1 MQEIT
6 LSNELPISAEFS
18 FTFVGRTE
26 RSRETLHLVCN
37 KGNKLRV
44 FPIPKNI
51 TKNPQSWHLLPMIN
65 STGIISSVQVLGSS
79 PIKIEQPDLSRCVLV
94 GKILQ
99 VSKRTSVVLFSVELS
114 NGKLL
119 TVTLANPD
127 ARMKAE
133 QIWSVTAH
141 LEDNKLTI
149 VEAVPITPIEKE
161 AEPQPQP
168 VVETAARVEPTAARV
183 TAPTQKAIDALEQ
196 ETKIIDWEL
205 GQPVLRGHA
214 WEWSAISAQTGLKA
228 RVAINGNRQ
237 VVHQFSLATAPPESP
252 YDIDRLAVTA
262 LGAARGIGASCFQ
275 VEIGPYEVVLDCGT
289 RPKGS
294 KPLPA
299 LEYLKNP
306 NLLLVSH
313 SHQDHIGSLPVF
325 HALFPTARMI
335 CTSGTREI
343 AHVMLTDCLKV
354 QQVNEDSEPLFD
366 ELELKRALFCLETEA
381 IGEEFEPLPGLKV
394 TFINAGHIVGAA
406 CIYLRYGDRS
416 LLYTGDY
423 NTASTRTTTGLQLS
437 DLPQADILITEST
450 YGDKMHPARKNQEAS
465 LLTAIAS
472 VVRKGGN
479 VLIPAFALGRAQEII
494 LALRTNAMFKKLD
507 VPIYVDGL
515 VRAVTDTFRENLDL
529 LPSAVQNMVKIS
541 STEPFYDEKSKPV
554 VIPISKPQE
563 RPLAMAKPSVII
575 ASSGM
580 LNGGASVYYAK
591 TLLERDNAAIFISGY
606 TDEEAPGRKI
616 QALQTGD
623 EIELDG
629 QKLTV
634 KAQIQRFNL
643 SAHVDKVGLG
653 QVIAKVNPK
662 HLILVHGSL
671 DALHELAKSSDLQDK
686 HFVHIPKV
694 GQRIE
699 FNVAPQNLNENQLA
713 RIDAPQEFEV
723 EVVAEAQGA
732 WIRIPESVVE
742 SDPRWQK
749 LAANGVIKAKWTGV
763 GLKLYS
769 AGTWDLAVEKTHQES
784 AISEQECCF
793 KCQYFDRSSGC
804 CCCSDSPLAERIVD
818 PSGYCLEYATQSNAY
833 SNG

>member
-1 MQEIT
+1 MQET
-6 LSNELPISAEFS
+6 LVFDELNSLEK
-18 FTFVGRTE
+18 FTFHVVGYMVI
-26 RSRETLHLVCN
+26 RSGVAHLVCES
-37 KGNKLRV
+37 GERLPV
-44 FPIPKNI
+44 FPLPKNKI
-51 TKNPQSWHLLPMIN
+51 KKQLLWNLLPNIN
-65 STGIISSVQVLGSS
+65 STGIISNVRVLSTRTLESWQGNDA
-79 PIKIEQPDLSRCVLV
+79 ECVLV
-94 GKILQ
+94 GKVLQ
-99 VSKRTSVVLFSVELS
+99 VSKRLSLVVFEVSLPE
-114 NGKLL
+114 GKLL
-119 TVTLANPD
+119 KITLANPD
-127 ARMKAE
+127 PRMKAE
-133 QIWSVTAH
+133 QIWSVTAD
-141 LEDNKLTI
+141 LEENKLTI

-168 VVETAARVEPTAARV
+168 VVETAARVELALPKP

-196 ETKIIDWEL
+196 ETGMIDWSL
-205 GQPVLRGHA
+205 SQPVLRNHA
-214 WEWSAISAQTGLKA
+214 WEWSAVSTQTGSKA
-228 RVAINGNRQ
+228 RVAINGSSQ
-237 VVHQFSLATAPPESP
+237 VVHQFSTSTTPAELLVDT
-252 YDIDRLAVTA
+252 DRLAVTA

-366 ELELKRALFCLETEA
+366 ELSLDRALFCLETEPM
-381 IGEEFEPLPGLKV
+381 GEEFEPLPGLKV
-394 TFINAGHIVGAA
+394 RFINAGHIVGAA
-406 CIYLRYGDRS
+406 CIYLQYGDRS

-423 NTASTRTTTGLQLS
+423 NTASTRTTIGLQLS
-437 DLPQADILITEST
+437 DLPYADILITEST

-465 LLTAIAS
+465 LLTAIAN
-472 VVRKGGN
+472 VVLRGGN

-554 VIPISKPQE
+554 VIPISKPLE

-634 KAQIQRFNL
+634 RAQIQRFNL
-643 SAHVDKVGLG
+643 SAHADKTGLG
-653 QVIAKVNPK
+653 QVIGKVNPK

-671 DALHELAKSSDLQDK
+671 GALHELARAGDLQDK
-686 HFVHIPKV
+686 HFLHIPKV
-694 GQRIE
+694 GDTIE
-699 FNVAPQNLNENQLA
+699 FNVAPKNIDASRLA

-723 EVVAEAQGA
+723 EVVAEAEGA

-749 LAANGVIKAKWTGV
+749 LAANGVIKAKWSGV

-769 AGTWDLAVEKTHQES
+769 AGTWDLAVEKEYLD
-784 AISEQECCF
+784 AVSEQECCF
-793 KCQYFDRSSGC
+793 KCQFFDRSSGC
-804 CCCSDSPLAERIVD
+804 CSCSDSPLALRMVD
-818 PSGYCLEYATQSNAY
+818 PGGYCLEYATQSNTH
-833 SNG
+833 SNGL